1 MNQPMRIG
9 MVCYPTYGGSGVVAT
24 ELGKALADRGH
35 AVHFVSNSL
44 PARLDVFRENLYFH
58 EVSMVHYPLFEH
70 SPYVLALTGK
80 LVEVVRE
87 QKLDLLHVHYAIPH
101 ATAAHLAREI
111 LAGQGIRVKVMTTLH
126 GTDITLVG
134 KDPNYAP
141 VVSFAIQQSDAATA
155 VSDFL
160 RDETHRYF
168 DCRKKVVTVPNFVD
182 LKRFTPSQRPGLR
195 ERFCPE
201 GHRLL
206 IHISNFRR
214 VKRIDRV
221 VDWFHR
227 IAQDVPASL
236 LMVGDGPELP
246 RAEQAVRELGLGGR
260 VHFVGRQDPVES
272 LLGVSD
278 LLLLPSETESFGL
291 AALEALACGVPVMS
305 SDAGGLPELVEDG
318 QCGILVSENGQ
329 EQGITQAVELLSNQ
343 QQLAQY
349 RKAAIVRASA
359 YNLDR
364 ILPIYEALYRELL
377 EEKPRD

>member
-35 AVHFVSNSL
+35 QVHFVSNSL

-111 LAGQGIRVKVMTTLH
+111 LAGQGIRVKVITTLH

-141 VVSFAIQQSDAATA
+141 VVSFAIQQSDAVSA

-168 DCRKKVVTVPNFVD
+168 DCRKKVITVPNFVD
-182 LKRFTPSQRPGLR
+182 LHRFTPSVRPGLR

-221 VDWFHR
+221 VEWFHR
-227 IAQDVPASL
+227 ISDQVPASL

-246 RAEQAVRELGLGGR
+246 RAEQSVREGGLSGK
-260 VHFVGRQDPVES
+260 VHFIGRQDPVES
-272 LLGVSD
+272 LLGISD

-291 AALEALACGVPVMS
+291 AALEAMACGVPVMS
-305 SDAGGLPELVEDG
+305 SDAGGLPELIEDG
-318 QCGILVSENGQ
+318 RGGILVSENGQ
-329 EQGITQAVELLSNQ
+329 AQGIDRAVALLSDSSSLDSFRQ
-343 QQLAQY
+343 ASI
-349 RKAAIVRASA
+349 RRASNYA
-359 YNLDR
+359 LER
-364 ILPIYEALYRELL
+364 ILPLYEALYRRVL
-377 EEKPRD
+377 EEDNR

>member
-35 AVHFVSNSL
+35 QVHFVSNSL

-111 LAGQGIRVKVMTTLH
+111 LAGQGIRVKVITTLH

-141 VVSFAIQQSDAATA
+141 VVSFAIQQSDAVTA

-168 DCRKKVVTVPNFVD
+168 DCRKKVITVPNFVD
-182 LKRFTPSQRPGLR
+182 LHRFTPSVRPGLR

-221 VDWFHR
+221 VEWFHR
-227 IAQDVPASL
+227 ISEQVPSTL

-246 RAEQAVRELGLGGR
+246 RAEQSVREGGLSGK
-260 VHFVGRQDPVES
+260 VHFIGRQDPVES

-291 AALEALACGVPVMS
+291 AALEAMACGVPVMS
-305 SDAGGLPELVEDG
+305 SDAGGLPELIEDG
-318 QCGILVSENGQ
+318 LGGILVPENGQ
-329 EQGITQAVELLSNQ
+329 AQGIERAVALLSDPSRLDQ
-343 QQLAQY
+343 FRQASI
-349 RKAAIVRASA
+349 RRASN
-359 YNLDR
+359 YSLER
-364 ILPIYEALYRELL
+364 ILPLYEALYRQVL
-377 EEKPRD
+377 EEDNR

>member
-35 AVHFVSNSL
+35 QVHFVSNSL

-111 LAGQGIRVKVMTTLH
+111 LAGQGIRVKVISTLH

-141 VVSFAIQQSDAATA
+141 VVSFAIQQSDAVTA

-168 DCRKKVVTVPNFVD
+168 DCRKKVITVPNFVD
-182 LKRFTPSQRPGLR
+182 LHRFTPSVRPGLR

-221 VDWFHR
+221 VEWFHR
-227 IAQDVPASL
+227 ISDQVPSSL

-246 RAEQAVRELGLGGR
+246 RAEQSVREGGLSGK
-260 VHFVGRQDPVES
+260 VHFIGRQDPVES
-272 LLGVSD
+272 LLGISD

-291 AALEALACGVPVMS
+291 AALEAMACGVPVMS
-305 SDAGGLPELVEDG
+305 SDAGGLPELIEDG
-318 QCGILVSENGQ
+318 RGGILVSENGQ
-329 EQGITQAVELLSNQ
+329 AQGIDRAVALLSDSSSLDSFRQ
-343 QQLAQY
+343 ASI
-349 RKAAIVRASA
+349 RRASNYA
-359 YNLDR
+359 LER
-364 ILPIYEALYRELL
+364 ILPLYEALYRRVL
-377 EEKPRD
+377 EEDNR

>member
-1 MNQPMRIG
+1 MRIG

-35 AVHFVSNSL
+35 QVHFVSNSL

-111 LAGQGIRVKVMTTLH
+111 LAGQGIRVKVIKTLH

-141 VVSFAIQQSDAATA
+141 VVSFAIQQSDAVTA

-168 DCRKKVVTVPNFVD
+168 DCRKKVITVPNFVD
-182 LKRFTPSQRPGLR
+182 LHRFTPSVRPGLR

-221 VDWFHR
+221 VEWFHR
-227 IAQDVPASL
+227 ISEQVPSSL

-246 RAEQAVRELGLGGR
+246 RAEQSVREGGLSGK
-260 VHFVGRQDPVES
+260 VHFIGRQDPVES

-291 AALEALACGVPVMS
+291 AALEAMACGVPVMS
-305 SDAGGLPELVEDG
+305 SDAGGLPELIEDG
-318 QCGILVSENGQ
+318 LGGILVPENGQ
-329 EQGITQAVELLSNQ
+329 AQGIERAVALLSDPSRLDQ
-343 QQLAQY
+343 FRQASI
-349 RKAAIVRASA
+349 RRASN
-359 YNLDR
+359 YSLER
-364 ILPIYEALYRELL
+364 ILPLYEALYRQVL
-377 EEKPRD
+377 EEDNR

>member
-1 MNQPMRIG
+1 MRIG

-35 AVHFVSNSL
+35 QVHFVSNSL

-111 LAGQGIRVKVMTTLH
+111 LAGQGIRVKVITTLH

-141 VVSFAIQQSDAATA
+141 VVSFAIQQSDAVTA

-168 DCRKKVVTVPNFVD
+168 DCRKKVITVPNFVD
-182 LKRFTPSQRPGLR
+182 LHRFTPSVRPGLR

-221 VDWFHR
+221 VEWFHR
-227 IAQDVPASL
+227 ISDQVPASL

-246 RAEQAVRELGLGGR
+246 RAEQSVREGGLSGK
-260 VHFVGRQDPVES
+260 VHFIGRQDPVES

-291 AALEALACGVPVMS
+291 AALEAMACGVPVMS
-305 SDAGGLPELVEDG
+305 SDAGGLPELIEDG
-318 QCGILVSENGQ
+318 RGGILVPENGQ
-329 EQGITQAVELLSNQ
+329 AQGIERAVALLSDPSRLDQ
-343 QQLAQY
+343 FRQASI
-349 RKAAIVRASA
+349 RRASNYA
-359 YNLDR
+359 LER
-364 ILPIYEALYRELL
+364 ILPLYEALYRQVL
-377 EEKPRD
+377 EENNS

>member
-1 MNQPMRIG
+1 MRIG

-35 AVHFVSNSL
+35 QVHFVSNSL

-111 LAGQGIRVKVMTTLH
+111 LAGQGIRVKVITTLH

-141 VVSFAIQQSDAATA
+141 VVSFAIQQSDAVTA

-168 DCRKKVVTVPNFVD
+168 DCRKKVITVPNFVD
-182 LKRFTPSQRPGLR
+182 LHRFTPSVRPGLR

-221 VDWFHR
+221 VEWFHR
-227 IAQDVPASL
+227 ISDQVPSTL

-246 RAEQAVRELGLGGR
+246 RAEQSVREGGLSGK
-260 VHFVGRQDPVES
+260 VHFIGRQDPVES

-291 AALEALACGVPVMS
+291 AALEAMACGVPVMS
-305 SDAGGLPELVEDG
+305 SDAGGLPELIEDG
-318 QCGILVSENGQ
+318 LGGILVPENGQ
-329 EQGITQAVELLSNQ
+329 AQGIERAVALLSDPSRLDQ
-343 QQLAQY
+343 FRQASI
-349 RKAAIVRASA
+349 RRASN
-359 YNLDR
+359 YSLER
-364 ILPIYEALYRELL
+364 ILPLYEALYRQVL
-377 EEKPRD
+377 EEDNS